1 MSAISL
7 DGPTALA
14 LTALIAA
21 TLGALI
27 IFSWAQSGRR
37 NFYLALWG
45 GGDILGGIAAG
56 LWFGRGVL
64 PDFVSINLGTA
75 AIALAYGVMLAAARG
90 FAGKRVSPA
99 LVSAGAAVWL
109 IACFYPP
116 FYASLLARIILMS
129 ALLASYTAATA
140 RELWRGRA
148 ERLPSRIPAVA
159 FLIVHAA
166 ACLARVPIALAGG
179 LNSPRLPTG
188 PWFSVLA
195 FEALLHILAMAIL
208 IVSMAKE
215 RAELE
220 QRVVASTDDLTG
232 ALRRRAF
239 LADGEARLGAAH
251 ASGAP
256 SSLLLFDLDHFKS
269 INDNFGHEMG
279 DRVLMA
285 FADCAR
291 SLLRPGDLF
300 GRFGG
305 EEFAA
310 LLVGPSAE
318 TAFVLAE
325 RMRRAVEAIKMV
337 DGRGG
342 PKISVSVGMAT
353 ALTSERRLGD
363 MLREADRALYRAK
376 AAGRNRVE
384 RMEAI
389 PKLVA

>member
-45 GGDILGGIAAG
+45 GGDILGGITAG

-64 PDFVSINLGTA
+64 PDFLSINLATA
-75 AIALAYGVMLAAARG
+75 MIALAYGVMLAAARN
-90 FAGKRVSPA
+90 FAGKRISPA
-99 LVSAGAAVWL
+99 VVSASATAWL

-116 FYASLLARIILMS
+116 FYASLSARIIFMS
-129 ALLASYTAATA
+129 AVLSVYAAATA
-140 RELWRGRA
+140 FEFWRGRA
-148 ERLPSRIPAVA
+148 ERLPSRMPAVA
-159 FLIVHAA
+159 FLALHAA
-166 ACLARVPIALAGG
+166 ACAARIPIALAGG
-179 LNSPRLPTG
+179 LNSPRLAAG

-195 FEALLHILAMAIL
+195 FEGVLHILAMAIL
-208 IVSMAKE
+208 IVSLAKE

-220 QRVVASTDDLTG
+220 QRVAASTDDLTG
-232 ALRRRAF
+232 VLRRRAF
-239 LADGEARLGAAH
+239 LTDGEARLGEAH
-251 ASGAP
+251 ELGNP
-256 SSLLLFDLDHFKS
+256 SSLLLFDLDHFKT

-279 DRVLMA
+279 DRVLKA

-291 SLLRPGDLF
+291 NILRPGDLF

-318 TAFVLAE
+318 SAFVVAE
-325 RMRRAVEAIKMV
+325 RMRRAIEAIKMA

-353 ALTSERRLGD
+353 ALKSERRLGE

-384 RMEAI
+384 RVEAT